1 MPQAQAQ
8 KQKEQ
13 TQQVQQVQEEQQEQQ
28 AQQVQLMQ
36 QMQQECLQG
45 FLQNCS
51 DDNTPLTGYPVVD
64 LQQQDPKILKV
75 THGNYTLEVVIQVLV

>member
-1 MPQAQAQ
+1 MPQVQAQ

-13 TQQVQQVQEEQQEQQ
+13 TRQVQRVEQVLQVRQ
-28 AQQVQLMQ
+28 AQQVQLLQ
-36 QMQQECLQG
+36 QTQQKCLQDS
-45 FLQNCS
+45 LQNCS

-75 THGNYTLEVVIQVLV
+75 THGNYTLEIVIQVLV